1 MYHKV
6 YLEQSL
12 FVSSNPPFKCYVFAC
27 LSVLSYGN
35 RAVQRNP
42 EHKWKEK
49 AAQERWDWQRFP
61 SFAAETDPG
70 LEQ

>member
-12 FVSSNPPFKCYVFAC
+12 FVSSNPP
-27 LSVLSYGN
+27 LSVMFSLVFRYFHRETGLFS
-35 RAVQRNP
+35 ANP